1 MTDSGR
7 DTAYAALVDA
17 LIALRR
23 DPATER
29 FDEYL
34 DYAQTSGRID
44 APTARALR
52 WWQRQSVRG
61 VSDHVEDILPSL
73 LVQLEAADQAAVRA
87 VDASEDAW
95 RSANGQ
101 ALTRTQATMSDPD
114 ARSSAVVTPPVD
126 RPVAEVTPVDPSGA
140 AVPAN
145 TSIDPSVES
154 QAARVDPAVTE
165 IPSEQIANS
174 NVPTNPN
181 YGENPTEPGASQSEE
196 SGASVQRTMTAGLT
210 VVPEGFKE

>member
-7 DTAYAALVDA
+7 DAAYAALVDA

-44 APTARALR
+44 TATARALR

-61 VSDHVEDILPSL
+61 VSDHLEDILPTL
-73 LVQLEAADQAAVRA
+73 LVQLEAAEQAAVRA
-87 VDASEDAW
+87 VDAGEDAW

-101 ALTRTQATMSDPD
+101 AMTRTQPTTVDKD
-114 ARSSAVVTPPVD
+114 TRSSAVVTPPLD
-126 RPVAEVTPVDPSGA
+126 LAVADATRLDPSDA
-140 AVPAN
+140 AAPAS
-145 TSIDPSVES
+145 TSLDPSRES
-154 QAARVDPAVTE
+154 ETGDVQAAATE
-165 IPSEQIANS
+165 TTAPQET
-174 NVPTNPN
+174 NVPTK
-181 YGENPTEPGASQSEE
+181 YSEYPTEPGASQSEE

-210 VVPEGFKE
+210 VVPEGLKQ